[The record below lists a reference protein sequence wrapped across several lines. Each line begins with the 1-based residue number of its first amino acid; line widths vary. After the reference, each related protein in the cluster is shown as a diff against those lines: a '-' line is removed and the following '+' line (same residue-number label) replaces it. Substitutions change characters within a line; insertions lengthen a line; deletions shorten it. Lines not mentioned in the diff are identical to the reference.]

1 MGGHVTAAD
10 HYDYAIDPN
19 GDSTPNKVLRWVG
32 QDRRVLELGTAAG
45 VMTRAM
51 KDQGCTITGI
61 EYVPAMAERAA
72 PYCERMIVGDLDQM
86 DLAATLGDT
95 RFDVLVAADVLEHL
109 RDPWRLLE
117 QARRLIAPG
126 GHAVLS
132 IPNIGHAAVIAGL
145 MGGRFDYRDKGL
157 LDRTHLRFF
166 TRVGIE
172 DMLLATGWLPVA
184 WESHRVPPLESE
196 FATHWLAQPASLR
209 QAIERQ
215 PDSDIYQFII
225 KAVPA
230 SEVGWQQSMQE
241 GIHRREAQLQA
252 SQLELARLKDV
263 HEATLDKLREHQQ
276 AFAEAKDWIAQLQ
289 QEKAEL
295 LNQLDE
301 RDKMLAQARVSL
313 EQLTNEHH
321 ARMAELSRFKRGL
334 SCLWACANHWL
345 RGKAR
350 D

>member
-1 MGGHVTAAD
+1 MGSHVIEAN

-32 QDRRVLELGTAAG
+32 QNRRVLELGTAAG

-61 EYVPAMAERAA
+61 EYDPAMAERAA

-117 QARRLIAPG
+117 QARQLIAPG

-184 WESHRVPPLESE
+184 WESHRVPPLKSE
-196 FATHWLAQPASLR
+196 FATHWLALPASLR
-209 QAIERQ
+209 QAIDWQ
-215 PDSDIYQFII
+215 PDSDIYQFIV

-230 SEVGWQQSMQE
+230 SELGWQQRMQE
-241 GIHRREAQLQA
+241 SIRRLEAQLQDH
-252 SQLELARLKDV
+252 QLELSNLTEV
-263 HEATLDKLREHQQ
+263 HEVTLAKLREHQQ
-276 AFAEAKDWIAQLQ
+276 AFAEAKDWIARLQ
-289 QEKAEL
+289 QEKAEVL
-295 LNQLDE
+295 KQLDE
-301 RDKMLAQARVSL
+301 RENALAQAQASL
-313 EQLTNEHH
+313 AQLTNEHQN
-321 ARMAELSRFKRGL
+321 ALAELSRFKR
-334 SCLWACANHWL
+334 SPWCLGACISRWL